1 MSLFYNQKFRNVAK
15 KILKKEMLPYT
26 LLERPFWFG
35 LSSKSQIKKLQN
47 KFEGQRCFILG
58 NGPSLNKCDL
68 TLLNKEC
75 SFGVNG
81 IFYKTEEMG
90 YKPTF
95 YVVEDSHVMK
105 DNHKKINEY
114 DIDYKFFPTNYK
126 SFIRNKK
133 NTYFF
138 NMNEGFYIEH
148 SPNFSIPRFSTD
160 MAKELF
166 CGQSVTMLNFQIA
179 FYLGFKEVYLI
190 GMDFSYDIPKSATVE
205 GNDIISNDDDV
216 NHFHPDYFG
225 KGKTWHD
232 PHLDRVLNS
241 YKMMKVIYESNGRK
255 IFNATVGGKLEVFD
269 RVDYVD
275 LFKS

>member
-1 MSLFYNQKFRNVAK
+1 MSLFYSESFRSVAK
-15 KILKKEMLPYT
+15 KFISKKSIPYKILE
-26 LLERPFWFG
+26 EPFWFG
-35 LSSKSQIKKLQN
+35 SASVSDLKKLKD
-47 KFEGQRCFILG
+47 KFKGQRCFILG

-68 TLLNKEC
+68 ELLKNEY

-81 IFYKTEEMG
+81 IFYKTKEMG

-105 DNHKKINEY
+105 DNRQQINDY
-114 DIDYKFFPTNYK
+114 DVEYKFFPVNYK
-126 SFIRNKK
+126 SYIKNRK

-138 NMNEGFYIEH
+138 KMNEGFYVEH
-148 SPNFSIPRFSTD
+148 SPNYCVPRFSADISSTI
-160 MAKELF
+160 F

-179 FYLGFKEVYLI
+179 YYLGFSEIYLI
-190 GMDFSYDIPKSATVE
+190 GMDFSYDIPKTATVN
-205 GNDIISNDDDV
+205 GNDIISNEDDV

-241 YKMMKVIYESNGRK
+241 YKMMKTIYEADSRR
-255 IFNATVGGKLEVFD
+255 IFNATVGGKLEVFE
-269 RVDYVD
+269 RVEYGS
-275 LFKS
+275 LF